1 MNMCF
6 SVGRTDMAVGQ
17 EGPAAWL
24 HQEGEARLTTEEL
37 NHDTASE
44 MSCVVQR
51 TAGQVGWGQV
61 PKSSLCQPG
70 PTR

>member
-24 HQEGEARLTTEEL
+24 QEGGTRLTTEEL

-44 MSCVVQR
+44 DVLCGTEDNRAGGLGTGAQGQHLSGR
-51 TAGQVGWGQV
+51 T
-61 PKSSLCQPG
+61 LL
-70 PTR
+70 